1 MDYLGVPATARASF
15 GLYSTEADVDALL
28 AGIQRTRKIFGHSS

>member
-15 GLYSTEADVDALL
+15 GLYSTEDDVTALL
-28 AGIQRTRKIFGHSS
+28 NGIARTRKIFGKA

>member
-15 GLYSTEADVDALL
+15 GLYSSEADVDALL
-28 AGIQRTRKIFGHSS
+28 EGIQRTRKIFGQGS